1 MNGEDLLREVL
12 RRVQWIEDAIVGQRQ
27 GQRQGR
33 YERLPGEESREEGST
48 EEVGMVNNDVPSSM
62 SSRGQKM

>member
-1 MNGEDLLREVL
+1 MQTQSEGQMNGEDLLREVL

-33 YERLPGEESREEGST
+33 YERLPGEESREEG
-48 EEVGMVNNDVPSSM
+48 EHG
-62 SSRGQKM
+62 RGGDGEQ